1 MSPQRTQ
8 QNGSPRDPFE
18 IQDFTEFM
26 DSVVGESKQFIDAQ
40 KDYYTLVAAEK
51 AAKGAGSA
59 LNSVVALV
67 LLGSVLV
74 FFNIALALW
83 IGELLSSFPLGFL
96 IVGSGY
102 LVIYLIFFLIWKN
115 GFKHRFTLGIINA
128 FYNEKD

>member
-1 MSPQRTQ
+1 MSQTEQRT
-8 QNGSPRDPFE
+8 PVDPFE
-18 IQDFTEFM
+18 IHDFTEFM
-26 DSVVGESKQFIDAQ
+26 DSVVDESKVYIDSQ
-40 KDYYTLVAAEK
+40 KDYYMLLAAEK

-83 IGELLSSFPLGFL
+83 IGEALGHMALGFL
-96 IVGSGY
+96 IVGAGY
-102 LVIYLIFFLIWKN
+102 LLIYIVFMLIWRN
-115 GFKHRFTLGIINA
+115 GFKNRFTLGIINA

>member
-1 MSPQRTQ
+1 MSTQ
-8 QNGSPRDPFE
+8 QPPTPVDPFE

-26 DSVVGESKQFIDAQ
+26 DSVVAESREFIDAQ
-40 KDYYTLVAAEK
+40 KDYYTLVAAQK

-59 LNSVVALV
+59 LNTVVALV

-83 IGELLSSFPLGFL
+83 IGEELHSMPLGFL
-96 IVGSGY
+96 IVGGAY
-102 LVIYLIFFLIWKN
+102 LLAYLIFTLVWRN

>member
-1 MSPQRTQ
+1 MSDPQRT
-8 QNGSPRDPFE
+8 PEDPFE
-18 IQDFTEFM
+18 IRDFTDFM
-26 DSVVGESKQFIDAQ
+26 DSVVDESKEYLDAQ
-40 KDYYTLVAAEK
+40 KDYYMLVAAQK

-67 LLGSVLV
+67 LLGSVLA

-83 IGELLSSFPLGFL
+83 VGELLGHLSLGFL
-96 IVGSGY
+96 IVGGVY
-102 LVIYLIFFLIWKN
+102 LLAYIVFTLVWRN

>member
-1 MSPQRTQ
+1 MSTQETRT
-8 QNGSPRDPFE
+8 PVDPFE

-26 DSVVGESKQFIDAQ
+26 DSVVAESKEFIDAQ

-59 LNSVVALV
+59 LNTVVALV

-83 IGELLSSFPLGFL
+83 IGEELQSLPLGFV
-96 IVGSGY
+96 IVGGGY
-102 LVIYLIFFLIWKN
+102 LLAYLIFTLIWRN
-115 GFKHRFTLGIINA
+115 GFKHRFTLGTINA

>member
-1 MSPQRTQ
+1 MSTQETRT
-8 QNGSPRDPFE
+8 PVDPFE

-26 DSVVGESKQFIDAQ
+26 DSVVAESKEFIDAQ

-59 LNSVVALV
+59 LNTVVALV

-83 IGELLSSFPLGFL
+83 IGEELQSLPLGFV
-96 IVGSGY
+96 IVGGGY
-102 LVIYLIFFLIWKN
+102 LLAYLIFTLIWRN